1 MDLMGACML
10 ACQLLCITN
19 TTHSAVGPSSQ
30 QKMMALGMG
39 DGEHTKVASAECPRS
54 AFAADVN

>member
-19 TTHSAVGPSSQ
+19 TAHSAVGPSMSA
-30 QKMMALGMG
+30 KDDGTGDG